1 MKDDLIRSNW
11 LWEIHPLGS
20 IPIAPIRPI
29 AVGTKKNPGKPGVG
43 KCPKYPLEYAKAVI
57 QYLQQAQISFD
68 SGPQASKIP
77 WTLVFLDFALQFPS
91 VIQTSSNLH
100 TLVCQFRARV
110 VRLCKV
116 LSISVQPY
124 RYCYLLDQFN
134 LGRLSGFVG
143 SFSPVD
149 SPRLWFLLVDS
160 SFQVSTSVRVKQ
172 DVFLHLDSA
181 LNIPLG

>member
-1 MKDDLIRSNW
+1 MR
-11 LWEIHPLGS
+11 
-20 IPIAPIRPI
+20 
-29 AVGTKKNPGKPGVG
+29 
-43 KCPKYPLEYAKAVI
+43 KYPLEDAKAVI
-57 QYLQQAQISFD
+57 QYLQQAQISLD

-77 WTLVFLDFALQFPS
+77 WTLVFLDFALQVPS
-91 VIQTSSNLH
+91 VIQTSSSLH

-110 VRLCKV
+110 VRFCKV
-116 LSISVQPY
+116 LHISVQPC

>member
-1 MKDDLIRSNW
+1 MFPTDFGNPCP
-11 LWEIHPLGS
+11 H
-20 IPIAPIRPI
+20 
-29 AVGTKKNPGKPGVG
+29 AVRKGLH
-43 KCPKYPLEYAKAVI
+43 KYPIEYAKAVI
-57 QYLQQAQISFD
+57 QYLQQAHISFD

-91 VIQTSSNLH
+91 VVQTSSNLH
-100 TLVCQFRARV
+100 ALVCQFRARV

-116 LSISVQPY
+116 LNISVRPY

-143 SFSPVD
+143 SFCPVD

-172 DVFLHLDSA
+172 DVFIHLDCA
-181 LNIPLG
+181 LKIPLG